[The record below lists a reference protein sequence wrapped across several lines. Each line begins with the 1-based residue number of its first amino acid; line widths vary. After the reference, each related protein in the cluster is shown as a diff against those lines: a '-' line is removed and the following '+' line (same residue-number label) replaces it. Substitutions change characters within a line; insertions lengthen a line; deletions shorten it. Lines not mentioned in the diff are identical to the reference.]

1 MQSRLLILAIGNL
14 SLITIRLTLFSWNAK
29 VDYVASAKPNVGFA
43 ASGQRSDAIAQTP
56 SHERTSMH
64 VSRRAATT
72 IVIAALTIPFGTGAA
87 TAQTQPAEP
96 RTAASSNVAHYAGE
110 ADADAAK
117 SVDKETLAKL
127 NEARASDGLP
137 ALPDDTTALEL
148 RENGTVAAQDSSG
161 KAIDVEDESTDF
173 QTPQKPGPQ
182 DAELRAA
189 GGDSVIKNAA
199 QAVAGCAGGV
209 IGYDAILEILER
221 RVSYWTFVKWLG
233 GKIGWG
239 LAVSCVS
246 GGVSAAMGW

>member
-1 MQSRLLILAIGNL
+1 
-14 SLITIRLTLFSWNAK
+14 
-29 VDYVASAKPNVGFA
+29 
-43 ASGQRSDAIAQTP
+43 
-56 SHERTSMH
+56 MH

-87 TAQTQPAEP
+87 TAQAQPIEENH
-96 RTAASSNVAHYAGE
+96 AASSNVAQYTDE
-110 ADADAAK
+110 ADADATKA
-117 SVDKETLAKL
+117 VDKETLSQL

-137 ALPDDTTALEL
+137 ALPEDTAALEL
-148 RENGTVAAQDSSG
+148 REDGTVAALDSSG
-161 KAIDVEDESTDF
+161 QAIAVEDQPTDF
-173 QTPQKPGPQ
+173 QSPQEPGNQ
-182 DAELRAA
+182 DSELRAA

-221 RVSYWTFVKWLG
+221 RVSYWTFVNWLG

-239 LAVSCVS
+239 LAISCVS